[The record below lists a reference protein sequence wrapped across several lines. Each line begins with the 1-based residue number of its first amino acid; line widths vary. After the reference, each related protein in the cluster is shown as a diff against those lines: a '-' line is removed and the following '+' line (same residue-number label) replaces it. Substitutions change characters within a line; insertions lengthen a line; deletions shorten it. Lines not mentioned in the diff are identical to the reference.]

1 MELYHAEIRLLHR
14 RVIAEHPEHVR
25 EIALGGLKSDGSYSE
40 NAYAKFV
47 YDFLG
52 LKLEDPQRY
61 IASAKLWK
69 MPDVK
74 VVVEDSLQYNFV
86 KFVHYLNKL
95 TEFILGKARGVSI
108 ELPQAAEACSAWSR
122 RRDVCVHFLC

>member
-1 MELYHAEIRLLHR
+1 LELYHAEIRLLHR
-14 RVIAEHPEHVR
+14 RVVAELPEHVR
-25 EIALGGLKSDGSYSE
+25 EMILGGLKSDGSYGE

-61 IASAKLWK
+61 ITSAKLWK

-86 KFVHYLNKL
+86 KFVH
-95 TEFILGKARGVSI
+95 TST
-108 ELPQAAEACSAWSR
+108 S
-122 RRDVCVHFLC
+122 